1 MALQPGRVEHGVTG
15 ELTTPEVWSRTNTK
29 VLQVLANVLAGQ
41 NRETKA
47 AHLLE
52 FALAREPDNAE
63 LMKALCGVYLML
75 ERYPDA
81 LDMAER
87 YLKAEEA
94 GPGRAPV
101 LMVKA
106 LALWGQ
112 GLTSDA
118 AATFNEYLA
127 LRSKS

>member
-1 MALQPGRVEHGVTG
+1 MSKLP
-15 ELTTPEVWSRTNTK
+15 TPAVWSKTNTQ
-29 VLQVLANVLAGQ
+29 VLQVLANVLASQ

-52 FALAREPDNAE
+52 FALDREPDNTG
-63 LMKALCGVYLML
+63 LIKALCGVYLML

-81 LDMAER
+81 LDMVER
-87 YLKAEEA
+87 YLATGET
-94 GPGRAPV
+94 GSGRTSV

-106 LALWGQ
+106 LALWEL

-118 AATFNEYLA
+118 AATFNDYLSA
-127 LRSKS
+127 KSKT